1 MLQWMNEVIHMLT
14 NYELRLRAR
23 TALKN
28 NWPIALM
35 VALIAAL
42 PSLIYQVL
50 SVVAINTDGNMTA
63 LQQLVAAMRYGYFD
77 SYAMNTLLGSFTPSL
92 IVMVISTLISPA
104 LTLGQLNYGMKL
116 LHGDED
122 ALIGTVFSRMR
133 CFLKALGLN
142 LMVSLRIVLWML
154 PGMAVMMLAPMALG
168 MGGADMAW
176 LFYILMYGGMI
187 AMMVLGIRAGLHYSM
202 ATFALAEEPS
212 RGINQSI
219 RLSVDIMRRRKI
231 LLFSLELSFIG
242 YFLVLALI
250 NSLLTALVGN
260 VLGST
265 VYMALS
271 MALNVYVMVSECAFY
286 EAYRDQPV

>member
-1 MLQWMNEVIHMLT
+1 MLT
-14 NYELRLRAR
+14 NYELKLRAR

-77 SYAMNTLLGSFTPSL
+77 SSAMNTLLNSFTPTL
-92 IVMVISTLISPA
+92 IVMLISTLISPA

-133 CFLKALGLN
+133 YFLKALGLS

-154 PGMAVMMLAPMALG
+154 PGMAVMMLGPVVLG
-168 MGGADMAW
+168 MGGMDMAW

-187 AMMVLGIRAGLHYSM
+187 AMMVLGIRAGLHYSL
-202 ATFALAEEPS
+202 ATFAMAEEPS

-219 RLSVDIMRRRKI
+219 RLSVDIMRRRKM

-250 NSLLTALVGN
+250 NSLLTALVGS

-265 VYMALS
+265 IYMALS
-271 MALNVYVMVSECAFY
+271 MALNVYVMVAECSFY

>member
-1 MLQWMNEVIHMLT
+1 
-14 NYELRLRAR
+14 
-23 TALKN
+23 
-28 NWPIALM
+28 
-35 VALIAAL
+35 
-42 PSLIYQVL
+42 
-50 SVVAINTDGNMTA
+50 
-63 LQQLVAAMRYGYFD
+63 
-77 SYAMNTLLGSFTPSL
+77 
-92 IVMVISTLISPA
+92 
-104 LTLGQLNYGMKL
+104 
-116 LHGDED
+116 
-122 ALIGTVFSRMR
+122 
-133 CFLKALGLN
+133 
-142 LMVSLRIVLWML
+142 
-154 PGMAVMMLAPMALG
+154 
-168 MGGADMAW
+168 
-176 LFYILMYGGMI
+176 
-187 AMMVLGIRAGLHYSM
+187 M

-271 MALNVYVMVSECAFY
+271 MALNVYVTVSECAFY